1 MMRDRMKTLKELRKT
16 AVISQEEL
24 AEKSGVSRAA
34 ISAIENNHR
43 RTAPWPSTIRKLAK
57 ALGVKP
63 QEIDF

>member
-1 MMRDRMKTLKELRKT
+1 MCDGMATLKELRKT

-43 RTAPWPSTIRKLAK
+43 RTTPWPSTIRKLAK
-57 ALGVKP
+57 ALGIKP
-63 QEIDF
+63 QDIVF

>member
-1 MMRDRMKTLKELRKT
+1 MRDRMKTLKELRKT

-34 ISAIENNHR
+34 ISAIENSHR
-43 RTAPWPSTIRKLAK
+43 RTTPWPSTIRKLAK

-63 QEIDF
+63 QEIAF